1 MELIITL
8 LSGAA
13 STLLAY
19 ALLCRVFRQRITVQ
33 ARLQQVGSLL
43 SWRKKYLDEKL
54 SQPFFERV
62 IRPLLNVVAE
72 KLPKRTPGS
81 GQKQKLDLQKKLLMA
96 GNPWDLTPG
105 EFQALQYTL
114 MVGLALICLF
124 LALPTGADLTVLLLA
139 LLLGA
144 ILGDLVP
151 NYYLG
156 VRAARRQEEIQD
168 TLPDILDLLTVSVEA
183 GLGFDAA
190 LVKVVEKSKGVLADE
205 FSRLLQEIKMGKP
218 RREALRD
225 LGQRSGNEDLQ
236 TLVGA
241 IIQADQLGVSIGNV
255 LRLQSA
261 EMRNKRKQRAEEKA
275 MKAPVKMLIPMVLF
289 IFPTLFVVL
298 LGPAVMQMMKTMGN

>member
-1 MELIITL
+1 MELLISLLSGLSFTL
-8 LSGAA
+8 LS
-13 STLLAY
+13 Y
-19 ALLCRVFRQRITVQ
+19 VFLFHLYRDKITVQ
-33 ARLQQVGSLL
+33 SRLQQVGSLL

-62 IRPLLNVVAE
+62 IRPLLNLVAE
-72 KLPKRTPGS
+72 KLPKGTRAADS
-81 GQKQKLDLQKKLLMA
+81 KQKLDLQKKLLMA
-96 GNPWDLTPG
+96 GNPWDLTAG
-105 EFQALQYTL
+105 EYLALQYA
-114 MVGLALICLF
+114 MMIGLALVCFF
-124 LALPTGADLTVLLLA
+124 LALPSGASPLVLVLA

-144 ILGDLVP
+144 ILGYLLP

-156 VRAARRQEEIQD
+156 VLATRRQEEIQD

-190 LVKVVEKSKGVLADE
+190 LVKVVEKSKGVLAEE

-218 RREALRD
+218 RRDALRD
-225 LGQRSGNEDLQ
+225 LGLRSGNEDLQ

-261 EMRNKRKQRAEEKA
+261 EMRGKRKQRAEEKA

-298 LGPAVMQMMKTMGN
+298 LGPAIMQMMKTMGN